1 MASTWQ
7 RGFSSN
13 VWAEIV
19 AASPYS
25 YGSFVT
31 TRSHAPSYCADD
43 EDPCLMRY
51 RASGVEGFEAES
63 KLTYPTLATGVSLSF
78 SLSLSLSRYLS
89 LHTYI
94 HYTYIHTHIHPSTSS
109 LNPAFIQIARTCI
122 LLGSSSHKACC
133 RFLAFQVL
141 AGLVA
146 SKHYSK

>member
-7 RGFSSN
+7 RGFFSN

-31 TRSHAPSYCADD
+31 TRSHAESYCADD
-43 EDPCLMRY
+43 EDPCLIRY

-78 SLSLSLSRYLS
+78 SLSLSLSLS
-89 LHTYI
+89 LSFF
-94 HYTYIHTHIHPSTSS
+94 TYIHTLYRQTYT
-109 LNPAFIQIARTCI
+109 QT
-122 LLGSSSHKACC
+122 
-133 RFLAFQVL
+133 
-141 AGLVA
+141 
-146 SKHYSK
+146 SKHLKPESGLHTVR